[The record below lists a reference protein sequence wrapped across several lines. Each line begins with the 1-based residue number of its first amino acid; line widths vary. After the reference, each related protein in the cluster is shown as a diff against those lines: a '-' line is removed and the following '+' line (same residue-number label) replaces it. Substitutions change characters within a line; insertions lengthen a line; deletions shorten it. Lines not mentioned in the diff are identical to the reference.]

1 MRWNSKQSD
10 LRLFTLSVALI
21 TAYYHIQIL
30 VHNPFIKWT
39 PNSGSYV
46 LRSTS
51 TGGQTFSNT
60 GPNFARSV
68 VICTNA
74 ALACCDILEAQLKR
88 ATDGVIF
95 VPTQISGAFAS
106 AVFLLVILYGTKAN
120 KDALCGV
127 RIDPTRAMRAVRV
140 SLDVIGKMSKSGI
153 LGKSAW
159 YVVITLKVKSP

>member
-1 MRWNSKQSD
+1 VRWNPKQSD
-10 LRLFTLSVALI
+10 LRRFTQSVVLI

-30 VHNPFIKWT
+30 AHNPFIKWT
-39 PNSGSYV
+39 PDTGRYA
-46 LRSTS
+46 LRPTS
-51 TGGQTFSNT
+51 TGDHTFSDT

-88 ATDGVIF
+88 AADGVIF

-120 KDALCGV
+120 KDAFGGV
-127 RIDPTRAMRAVRV
+127 RIDPARAMRAVRV
-140 SLDVIGKMSKSGI
+140 SLDVIGKMSGSGVS
-153 LGKSAW
+153 GKSAW